1 MVVVGTKV
9 LPLPE
14 GWSPASTIEIWV
26 EKPVVVPQSR
36 WNITASRSPSGAG
49 KLIPVY
55 GANHPLTAEVYSDFF
70 WRTSSTP
77 RGAKARSSRCTA
89 GHRDRT

>member
-1 MVVVGTKV
+1 
-9 LPLPE
+9 
-14 GWSPASTIEIWV
+14 V

-77 RGAKARSSRCTA
+77 GRESEVEPL
-89 GHRDRT
+89 HRRPS